1 MKKTEIIA
9 AIEAAILA
17 KEVNYDDLNEIYKAV
32 GSIKKAAKAEADEIK
47 KAAKAE
53 ENAESAKLGK
63 AYFDSLPAGAH
74 FHYRNA
80 SGDVIEAI
88 KSEKQTGTTAGCEL
102 VNPPENA
109 KSTKRYPKFH
119 QIVIPATMEEV
130 A

>member
-9 AIEAAILA
+9 AIEAAIVA
-17 KEVNYDDLNEIYKAV
+17 KEVNYDDLNEIYKTV
-32 GSIKKAAKAEADEIK
+32 GSIK

-119 QIVIPATMEEV
+119 QIVIPASMEEV